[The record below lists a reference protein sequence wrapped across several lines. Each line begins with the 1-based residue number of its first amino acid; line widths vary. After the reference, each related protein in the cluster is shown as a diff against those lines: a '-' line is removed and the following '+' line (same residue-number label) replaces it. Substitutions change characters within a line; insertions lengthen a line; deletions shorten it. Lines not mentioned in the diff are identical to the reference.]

1 MVMKM
6 KTIKVIFADPSYN
19 FTTKINGTR
28 EEILLYY
35 VGNIFNCGTI
45 KDDMQRCTGVE
56 FLD

>member
-1 MVMKM
+1 M

-19 FTTKINGTR
+19 FTTKINGTK